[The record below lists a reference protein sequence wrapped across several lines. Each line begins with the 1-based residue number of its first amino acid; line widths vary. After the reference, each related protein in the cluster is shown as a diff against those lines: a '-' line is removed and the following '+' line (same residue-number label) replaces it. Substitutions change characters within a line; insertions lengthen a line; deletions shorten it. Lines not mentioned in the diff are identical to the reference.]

1 MKNIPLLGEIVDV
14 QAFKHDGTLYRQW
27 NGLKVIEASPFTT
40 VLFAFKTKV
49 AEDNGQRWIIRE
61 PMLWFFSQDDFFNT
75 NVLLRESGSY
85 FYTNLSSPFFFED
98 GTIKYIDYDLDV
110 KMYPNKKTRV
120 VDKEEY
126 ERHKIKMNYPQEL
139 IDKIDKTIKD
149 VLVNIKHR
157 EGIFNYDVINTYVQQ
172 LKDQKM
178 LKTGLKINKD
188 KKAY

>member
-1 MKNIPLLGEIVDV
+1 MKKIPVLGEIVNV

-27 NGLKVIEASPFTT
+27 NGLKVIEASPFMT

-61 PMLWFFSQDDFFNT
+61 PMLWFFSHDDFFNT

-85 FYTNLSSPFFFED
+85 FYTNLSSPLFFED
-98 GTIKYIDYDLDV
+98 KTIKYIDYDLDV

-120 VDKEEY
+120 VDQDEY
-126 ERHKIKMNYPQEL
+126 KKHKTQMNYPQKL
-139 IDKIDKTIKD
+139 IDKIDSTIEKILQD
-149 VLVNIKHR
+149 IKNR
-157 EGIFNYDVINTYVQQ
+157 DGIFNYDVINTYVEQ
-172 LKDQKM
+172 LKLQKM
-178 LKTGLKINKD
+178 LKSSLKVNKD

>member
-1 MKNIPLLGEIVDV
+1 M
-14 QAFKHDGTLYRQW
+14 
-27 NGLKVIEASPFTT
+27 T

-61 PMLWFFSQDDFFNT
+61 PMLWFFSSEDFFNT

-85 FYTNLSSPFFFED
+85 FYTNLSSPYLFED
-98 GTIKYIDYDLDV
+98 NTVKYIDYDLDV

-126 ERHKIKMNYPQEL
+126 ERHKIEFNYPDKL
-139 IDKIDKTIKD
+139 IKRIDKTIKG
-149 VLVNIKHR
+149 VLRDIRNKD
-157 EGIFNYDVINTYVQQ
+157 GIFNYDIINSYVQQ

-178 LKTGLKINKD
+178 LKSNLKINKD